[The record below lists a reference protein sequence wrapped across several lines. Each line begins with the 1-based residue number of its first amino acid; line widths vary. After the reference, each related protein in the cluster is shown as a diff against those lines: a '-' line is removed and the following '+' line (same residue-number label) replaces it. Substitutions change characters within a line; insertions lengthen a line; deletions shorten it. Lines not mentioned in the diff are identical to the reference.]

1 MAGFKNIL
9 LFVDSNTLCEE
20 SCARA
25 IALAAEENARLT
37 ILSVT
42 EAVPERLGSPAAH
55 SSKDLRE
62 SGILER
68 CEKLKELVLPKQGNL
83 QFEINVVC
91 GNPLAEV
98 MQQILRGRHDLV
110 LVAEDTKPSLKQ
122 TSFGSTTLKLIR
134 KCPCPVWV
142 MGPSTA
148 KGDIRIM
155 AAVDPDPFDADR
167 DALNT
172 KILDIASSLAGREGT
187 ELHIVNAWRAP
198 AEGVL
203 RSQGGLSAENLS
215 RYAYNVFNVQASS
228 VKEMIQNSSATT
240 VRHRMHLMKGT
251 ASKVI
256 PMVVRRAK
264 IDLLVVGMFS
274 RRGLGGWLIGNTA
287 EKILNQVKC
296 SVLMVKPNGAVGLA
310 GEPSHSDVEK
320 VAIIDGSSTDKDK
333 GFPEIDTVPKRGTY
347 NE

>member
-9 LFVDSNTLCEE
+9 LFVDSSTLCEE
-20 SCARA
+20 ACERA

-37 ILSVT
+37 ILSVI
-42 EAVPERLGSPAAH
+42 EAVPERLGSPAGH

-68 CEKLKELVLPKQGNL
+68 CEKLKELVLPKQGSL
-83 QFEINVVC
+83 EFEINVVC
-91 GNPLAEV
+91 GNPSAEV
-98 MQQILRGRHDLV
+98 MQQVLRGRHDLV
-110 LVAEDTKPSLKQ
+110 LVAEDTKPTVKQ
-122 TSFGSTTLKLIR
+122 SSFGSTTLKLIR
-134 KCPCPVWV
+134 KSPCPVWV
-142 MGPSTA
+142 ISPSTS

-172 KILDIASSLAGREGT
+172 KILDIASSLVGREGT

-228 VKEMIQNSSATT
+228 VKETIQNSRAAT

-251 ASKVI
+251 ATK
-256 PMVVRRAK
+256 
-264 IDLLVVGMFS
+264 
-274 RRGLGGWLIGNTA
+274 
-287 EKILNQVKC
+287 
-296 SVLMVKPNGAVGLA
+296 
-310 GEPSHSDVEK
+310 
-320 VAIIDGSSTDKDK
+320 
-333 GFPEIDTVPKRGTY
+333 
-347 NE
+347 